1 MFSIVKLPRTKP
13 VFTSWDCITTSLEE
27 TTVVTIKF
35 VLKVLAPPLT
45 DITAEPIILPTLILE
60 ISKEPVLEANN
71 EESISG
77 SLGSWLTLIV
87 KSDKLSQS
95 VLDKDTKTV
104 GLKEIHATAPVLPPT
119 QLPQLSK
126 NAVPLRSPWQSK

>member
-1 MFSIVKLPRTKP
+1 M
-13 VFTSWDCITTSLEE
+13 
-27 TTVVTIKF
+27 
-35 VLKVLAPPLT
+35 KVLAPPLT